1 MSFPILFYALL
12 KGGSYL
18 TVKNALSE
26 TREDIINTDQT
37 NYRNTLD
44 AAWLGRNVG
53 ADPLLKVLTS
63 PTTNVDTDYIFDP
76 VFGRLILNGVPGPAT
91 VSIESHPETFAS
103 KSDEYLGIPPRYE
116 FHSRTMLRW
125 WDIANYVPGNAYTFA
140 ASTVISSDILTL
152 TAGSTFNL
160 HPGQAISDGGSRIP
174 ANTTIRAI
182 ISSTTLAM
190 SALGIST
197 NTTTATVAAGTGGNP
212 VGECWL
218 DRFIGWSE
226 EPPMRS

>member
-26 TREDIINTDQT
+26 TMEDIINTDQT
-37 NYRNTLD
+37 NYRDTLD

-53 ADPLLKVLTS
+53 ADPLLDVATGAG
-63 PTTNVDTDYIFDP
+63 PTLSYLVDP
-76 VFGRLILNGVPGPAT
+76 VFGRSLFGPANGPLT
-91 VSIESHPETFAS
+91 YTAKTNPETFAA
-103 KSDEYLGIPPRYE
+103 KSDEYLHVAPRYE